1 MRVRADGQHPEQGP
15 AADQVIT
22 STGQAESGS
31 TGRRVR
37 SGRHRL
43 AVIVS
48 VMTVLLAAA
57 AATPAFLVTRPATP
71 QAPRLSGLPANIPT
85 SLANLMEL
93 SPLPAARAPGF
104 TLTDQGGHT
113 MSLADLR
120 GKVVVLEFMDP
131 HCTDICPLVSQEFV
145 DAYHDLGPL
154 AGQVVFAAVNVNQ
167 YYHSVRAV
175 AAFSRA
181 HGLTTIP
188 RWHFFTGPVPALRAT
203 WRAYDIAVQAPNPNA
218 DIMHTS
224 AIYFIDADGA
234 ERYLASPQV
243 DHTANGASYLPAGQL
258 ATWGRAIATLASDI
272 AH

>member
-1 MRVRADGQHPEQGP
+1 MRLRADDQHPEQGS
-15 AADQVIT
+15 AAGQVPT
-22 STGQAESGS
+22 GTGQREPAS
-31 TGRRVR
+31 TGRQVR
-37 SGRHRL
+37 RDRHRL
-43 AVIVS
+43 AVIVGA
-48 VMTVLLAAA
+48 MAVLLAAA
-57 AATPAFLVTRPATP
+57 AATSAFLVARPATP
-71 QAPRLSGLPANIPT
+71 QAPRVSGLPANIPT

-93 SPLPAARAPGF
+93 SPLPTARAPGF
-104 TLTDQGGHT
+104 TFTDQGGHT

-154 AGQVVFAAVNVNQ
+154 ADKVVFAAVNVNQ
-167 YYHSVRAV
+167 YYRSVRAV
-175 AAFSRA
+175 AAFSRE

-203 WRAYDIAVQAPNPNA
+203 WRAYGIAVEAPNPNA
-218 DIMHTS
+218 DIVHTS
-224 AIYFIDADGA
+224 AIYFIDANGA

-243 DHTANGASYLPAGQL
+243 DHTAQGASYLAADQL
-258 ATWGRAIATLASDI
+258 ATWGRAIATLARDI